1 MGNTAKIA
9 FIGATSMSFGM
20 SMLRDV
26 MSSRELAGST
36 LTLVGR
42 HADTLARVAELANLM
57 NVRSGAGLTI
67 EATTD
72 RLAAL
77 DGASFVVNA
86 GAIDRN
92 RLWKYDFEIPRKH
105 GIRHTLGE
113 NGGPGALFFT
123 LRTLPLLFDIAR
135 EMERQCPG
143 ALLINF
149 SNPENRIVLGLSK
162 YSPIRNIGLCHG
174 VFMAR
179 DHLAHIMGLP
189 NEEVDVLAAGIN
201 HAQCILQ
208 ARRRDTGEDLY
219 PLFRQKERGFDPTYQ
234 PLSRRLF
241 RAFGY
246 WIGCGDSHVG
256 EFLPYGW
263 EAGEAGYD
271 FKWDERNRQDLS
283 KLIDDVLAERAP
295 MPADW
300 LTPSGERGVAIIT
313 GILHNRHRFIESA
326 VVANGG
332 VIPNLPMNAAIEA
345 PIMVDA
351 AGVHPISLGPLPD
364 GIGKL
369 LGMQAVVQEMAV
381 EAAVRASKELAL
393 QALMIDPVVN
403 SADAAVAI
411 LDELWEINR
420 PYIRECI

>member
-1 MGNTAKIA
+1 MGNTAKIV
-9 FIGATSMSFGM
+9 FIGATSMSFGL

-26 MSSRELAGST
+26 MSSEELAGST

-42 HADTLARVAELANLM
+42 HADSLARVTELARMM
-57 NVRSGAGLTI
+57 NARSGAGLTI

-86 GAIDRN
+86 SAIDRN

-123 LRTLPLLFDIAR
+123 LRTLPLVFDIAR
-135 EMERQCPG
+135 DMEQRCPG

-149 SNPENRIVLGLSK
+149 SNPESRIVLALGK
-162 YSPIRNIGLCHG
+162 YSPIKNIGLCHG

-179 DHLAHIMGLP
+179 DYLAHIMGLP
-189 NEEVDVLAAGIN
+189 NEQVDVLAAGIN
-201 HAQCILQ
+201 HAQCLMQ
-208 ARRRDTGEDLY
+208 VRRHDTGEDLY

-234 PLSRRLF
+234 PLSRQLF

-256 EFLPYGW
+256 EFLPFGW
-263 EAGEAGYD
+263 EGGEAGYD
-271 FKWDERNRQDLS
+271 FKWDERSRRDMTKQM
-283 KLIDDVLAERAP
+283 DDVVANRAP
-295 MPADW
+295 MPKDW
-300 LTPSGERGVAIIT
+300 LTPSGERGVAVIT

-326 VVANGG
+326 IVPNGG
-332 VIPNLPMNAAIEA
+332 VIPNLPPDAAVEV
-345 PIMVDA
+345 PVMTDA
-351 AGVHPISLGPLPD
+351 AGIHPVSLGPLPPAVSR
-364 GIGKL
+364 L
-369 LGMQAVVQEMAV
+369 LVTQAAVQELAV
-381 EAAVRASKELAL
+381 EAAVRASKEIAL

-403 SADAAVAI
+403 SADAAMAM
-411 LDELWEINR
+411 LEELWEINR
-420 PYIRECI
+420 PYIRECV

>member
-1 MGNTAKIA
+1 MGNTAKIV

-42 HADTLARVAELANLM
+42 RADALARVTELARTM
-57 NVRSGAGLTI
+57 NARSGAGLTI
-67 EATTD
+67 EGTTD

-86 GAIDRN
+86 SAIDRN
-92 RLWKYDFEIPRKH
+92 RLWKYDFDIPRKH

-123 LRTLPLLFDIAR
+123 LRTLPLVFDIAR
-135 EMERQCPG
+135 DMERKCPG

-149 SNPENRIVLGLSK
+149 SNPESRIVLALGK
-162 YSPIRNIGLCHG
+162 YSPIKSIGLCHG

-179 DHLAHIMGLP
+179 DHVAHILGLP
-189 NEEVDVLAAGIN
+189 NEEVEVLAAGIN
-201 HAQCILQ
+201 HAQCVMQ
-208 ARRRDTGEDLY
+208 VRHRDSGEDLY
-219 PLFRQKERGFDPTYQ
+219 PLFRRKERDFEPTYQ
-234 PLSRRLF
+234 SLSRRLV
-241 RAFGY
+241 RAFDH

-271 FKWDERNRQDLS
+271 FKWDEDNRAAMARS
-283 KLIDDVLAERAP
+283 IDDVVAGRKP
-295 MPADW
+295 MPEDW

-326 VVANGG
+326 IVPNGG
-332 VIPNLPMNAAIEA
+332 VIPNLPNDAAVEA
-345 PIMVDA
+345 PAVVDA
-351 AGVHPISLGPLPD
+351 AGVHPISLGPLPQ
-364 GIGKL
+364 GVSKL
-369 LGMQAVVQEMAV
+369 LRIQAAVQEMAV
-381 EAAVRASKELAL
+381 EAAVRASKEIAL

-403 SADAAVAI
+403 SAAAAVHI

-420 PYIRECI
+420 PYIRACV

>member
-1 MGNTAKIA
+1 MGNTAKIV
-9 FIGATSMSFGM
+9 FIGATSTSFGM

-26 MSSRELAGST
+26 MSSEELAGST

-42 HADTLARVAELANLM
+42 HTDSLARVTELARMM
-57 NVRSGAGLTI
+57 NTRSGAGLTI

-86 GAIDRN
+86 SAIDRN

-123 LRTLPLLFDIAR
+123 LRTLPLVFDIAR
-135 EMERQCPG
+135 DMERQCPG

-149 SNPENRIVLGLSK
+149 SNPESRIVLALGK
-162 YSPIRNIGLCHG
+162 YSPIKSIGLCHG

-179 DHLAHIMGLP
+179 DYLAHIMGLP
-189 NEEVDVLAAGIN
+189 NEQVDVLAAGIN
-201 HAQCILQ
+201 HAQCLMQ
-208 ARRRDTGEDLY
+208 VRQHDTGEDLY
-219 PLFRQKERGFDPTYQ
+219 PLIRQKERGFDPTYQ

-256 EFLPYGW
+256 EILPFGW
-263 EAGEAGYD
+263 EGGEAGYD
-271 FKWDERNRQDLS
+271 FKWDERNRQDMA
-283 KLIDDVLAERAP
+283 KQMDDVVANRAP
-295 MPADW
+295 MPKDW
-300 LTPSGERGVAIIT
+300 LTPSGERGVAVIT
-313 GILHNRHRFIESA
+313 GILHNRRRFIESA
-326 VVANGG
+326 IVPNGG
-332 VIPNLPMNAAIEA
+332 VIPNLPTDAAVEV
-345 PIMVDA
+345 PVMTDA
-351 AGVHPISLGPLPD
+351 AGVHPVSLGPLPPAV
-364 GIGKL
+364 GRL
-369 LGMQAVVQEMAV
+369 LATQAAVQELAV
-381 EAAVRASKELAL
+381 EAAVRASKEIAL

-403 SADAAVAI
+403 SADAAVAM

-420 PYIRECI
+420 PYIRECV